1 MSIIIHTKTNCKYC
15 DLAKEFLKSKNIPYN
30 TVLYDPS
37 HEQYDDRKKELM
49 TKTNHYT
56 FPQIFVDDIFIGGYT
71 ELMIAHDTCRLQELC
86 HLKIEY
92 DF

>member
-1 MSIIIHTKTNCKYC
+1 MHTKTNCKFC
-15 DLAKEFLKSKNIPYN
+15 DLAKEFLDSKNIPYHIIK
-30 TVLYDPS
+30 YDPLK
-37 HEQYDDRKKELM
+37 EEYDDMKKELM

-56 FPQIFVDDIFIGGYT
+56 FPQIFVDDIFIGGYK
-71 ELMIAHDTCRLQELC
+71 ELMIAYDTCRLHELC